1 MARLAAILWCLVC
14 VALMALVALLAS
26 CRDGLSARRQPSES
40 ASAAR
45 PRSSAPP
52 ATPTSVAAGF
62 TVVAGGLVN
71 PRGLAFAADGAL
83 YVAEAGVGGPTEI
96 DLGRKR
102 SHLVGNT
109 GRVSMVRPGQ
119 SPRPLLSELPSIVT
133 AAREEVGPTGLTFVG
148 DTLYLLTASGGWD
161 VGDPAFDNRLYRVAA
176 EGALQP
182 VLNLSELNLSEPSL
196 ARRQDPR
203 ADVPGGMPY
212 GLVSLGGALYATDGN
227 QDQVI
232 KITPDGRAHRILEYP
247 ASDRALTG
255 IATGP
260 DDSLYVAEYAA
271 GQISRVGPEGGSAMV
286 ATGLALPIGLAF
298 DPSGRLCVLEYVG
311 QLVCLAGDGSRDV
324 IASGLSQPTAVA
336 LGPDGS
342 FYVSNHGH
350 FAPDGQGQIVR
361 VDARR

>member
-1 MARLAAILWCLVC
+1 
-14 VALMALVALLAS
+14 MALVALLAS

-182 VLNLSELNLSEPSL
+182 VLNLSELNLGEPSL

-255 IATGP
+255 IAAGP
-260 DDSLYVAEYAA
+260 DTVSTLPNTPLDRSVASARKGAA
-271 GQISRVGPEGGSAMV
+271 RWWRPAWRFRSGSPSTLRADC
-286 ATGLALPIGLAF
+286 AF
-298 DPSGRLCVLEYVG
+298 WSTSANWSVWQG
-311 QLVCLAGDGSRDV
+311 
-324 IASGLSQPTAVA
+324 TAHVT
-336 LGPDGS
+336 
-342 FYVSNHGH
+342 
-350 FAPDGQGQIVR
+350 
-361 VDARR
+361 